1 MGYLPSGLSMY
12 SVLQTIAEE
21 AKANNA
27 TVKAPRV
34 LVELLS
40 RVPPAD
46 VAALQQVYFELHEC
60 TCVCVCVCVCLSVC
74 VFNISK
80 PT

>member
-40 RVPPAD
+40 RVPAAD
-46 VAALQQVYFELHEC
+46 VAALQLVNFGLHESL
-60 TCVCVCVCVCLSVC
+60 CVCVFVYCL
-74 VFNISK
+74 
-80 PT
+80 